1 MVCEAFNPAGLGHGV
16 EPVLGVSEAVV
27 RWSSVT

>member
-1 MVCEAFNPAGLGHGV
+1 MVCEAFNPARLSHWV
-16 EPVLGVSEAVV
+16 ESVLGVSEAVV